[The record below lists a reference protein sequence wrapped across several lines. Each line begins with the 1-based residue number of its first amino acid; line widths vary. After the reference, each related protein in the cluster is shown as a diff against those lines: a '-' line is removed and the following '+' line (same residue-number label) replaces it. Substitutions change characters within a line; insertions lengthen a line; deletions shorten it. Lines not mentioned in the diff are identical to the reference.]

1 MSVTYSADPVLRY
14 GLAQGR
20 FTLTESFT
28 VVWKRG
34 LTEILEF
41 EVAAGFRTDLASIP
55 RGFRSIIP
63 QIGKHLQ
70 PAIVHDW
77 GYAGNTDLTKEE
89 SDLLFLDGMKSA
101 GVWWLRRRIMY
112 LAVRLGGTG
121 HWG

>member
-1 MSVTYSADPVLRY
+1 MTVTYSADPVLRY

-34 LTEILEF
+34 LTETLEF

-63 QIGKHLQ
+63 QVGRHLQ

-77 GYAGNTDLTKEE
+77 CYAGNTDLTKEE
-89 SDLLFLDGMKSA
+89 SDLLFLAGMKSA
-101 GVWWLRRRIMY
+101 GVSWWRRRIMY
-112 LAVRLGGTG
+112 LAVRWRGKG